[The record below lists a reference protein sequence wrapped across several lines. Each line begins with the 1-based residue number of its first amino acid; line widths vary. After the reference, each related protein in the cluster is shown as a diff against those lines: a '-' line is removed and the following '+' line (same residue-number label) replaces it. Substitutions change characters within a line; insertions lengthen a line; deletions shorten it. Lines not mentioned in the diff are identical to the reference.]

1 MFKLIELQIRKI
13 LFSSGNRIKQL
24 AAGSL
29 EAAKHMRALYLAN
42 NRIEQVHKGPST
54 WPTTE

>member
-1 MFKLIELQIRKI
+1 LIELQIRKI
-13 LFSSGNRIKQL
+13 LFYSGNRIKQL

-29 EAAKHMRALYLAN
+29 EAARHMRALYLAN
-42 NRIEQVHKGPST
+42 NRIEQVNKGPST